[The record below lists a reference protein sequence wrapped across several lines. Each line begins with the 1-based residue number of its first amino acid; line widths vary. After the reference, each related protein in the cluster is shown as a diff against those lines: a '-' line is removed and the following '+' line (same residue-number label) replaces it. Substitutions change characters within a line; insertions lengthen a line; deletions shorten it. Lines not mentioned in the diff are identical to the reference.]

1 MLPGGGCAVRRVED
15 LDPIPGIDKPG
26 RGLMFSTLT
35 SNMSILIGIAT
46 FILILVSLFMV
57 LVVLAQKAKSDGG
70 VGAAMGSGVTEATF
84 GAETG
89 NVLTKATINAA
100 IAFFVLSFLLYLG
113 HIWQRNHVQ
122 ADGGALPTITAPATP
137 PPAAADATALP
148 AVGLPATTPA
158 PADAPKQP

>member
-1 MLPGGGCAVRRVED
+1 
-15 LDPIPGIDKPG
+15 
-26 RGLMFSTLT
+26 
-35 SNMSILIGIAT
+35 MSILIGIAT
-46 FILILVSLFMV
+46 FILILISVFMV

-113 HIWQRNHVQ
+113 HIWQRNHGQ
-122 ADGGALPTITAPATP
+122 PEGGALPTINAPATP
-137 PPAAADATALP
+137 ATTTTDATTAAPAVALPTTTPAAAP
-148 AVGLPATTPA
+148 AEAA
-158 PADAPKQP
+158 K

>member
-1 MLPGGGCAVRRVED
+1 
-15 LDPIPGIDKPG
+15 
-26 RGLMFSTLT
+26 
-35 SNMSILIGIAT
+35 MSILIGIAT
-46 FILILVSLFMV
+46 FILILISVFMV

-113 HIWQRNHVQ
+113 HIWQRNHAQ
-122 ADGGALPTITAPATP
+122 PDGGALPTINAPAATTTDASATP
-137 PPAAADATALP
+137 AVALPTTNPAAAP
-148 AVGLPATTPA
+148 AEAA
-158 PADAPKQP
+158 PQP

>member
-1 MLPGGGCAVRRVED
+1 
-15 LDPIPGIDKPG
+15 
-26 RGLMFSTLT
+26 
-35 SNMSILIGIAT
+35 MSILIGIAT
-46 FILILVSLFMV
+46 FVLILISVFMV

-113 HIWQRNHVQ
+113 HIYQRNHGQ
-122 ADGGALPTITAPATP
+122 EAGGALPTITAPPAPATP
-137 PPAAADATALP
+137 PAETTAPEVSLP
-148 AVGLPATTPA
+148 TPA
-158 PADAPKQP
+158 PAPADTAKQP